1 MQNWNALLKYIKRKL
16 GVPLNLIE
24 VTDDDMVDIIKNEVI
39 PALSQYVGN
48 PIWFRLG
55 PQHIKPGTF
64 REENFNISERY
75 IIPAKENNIILTKVI
90 ECYWPQYAAVDLA
103 GLGYGIIDGI
113 ATTTLIDPRDAVM
126 ANTYYDMAR
135 HFSAAPTFMFI
146 PPNELLI
153 DMSLQ
158 GKTMIIEVAAI
169 HDDLSTI
176 PSDIYFEIFK
186 EMCLAEILD
195 TVAAMRKKYRNITT
209 PFGSIE
215 LNWEELQTRADT
227 LKTVIQEKL
236 ESLPPDVLL
245 HWI

>member
-1 MQNWNALLKYIKRKL
+1 
-16 GVPLNLIE
+16 
-24 VTDDDMVDIIKNEVI
+24 
-39 PALSQYVGN
+39 
-48 PIWFRLG
+48 
-55 PQHIKPGTF
+55 
-64 REENFNISERY
+64 
-75 IIPAKENNIILTKVI
+75 
-90 ECYWPQYAAVDLA
+90 
-103 GLGYGIIDGI
+103 
-113 ATTTLIDPRDAVM
+113 M
-126 ANTYYDMAR
+126 ANTYFDMAR